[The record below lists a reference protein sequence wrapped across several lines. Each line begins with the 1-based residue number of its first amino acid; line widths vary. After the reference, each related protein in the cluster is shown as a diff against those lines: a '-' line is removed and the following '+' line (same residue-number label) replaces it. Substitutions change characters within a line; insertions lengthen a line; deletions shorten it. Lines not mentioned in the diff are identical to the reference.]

1 MNCMYR
7 KICSLLSLLILV
19 TMLSGC
25 TVSSS
30 SEAKIFTGQANVS
43 APSARTATA
52 TVQDLTKTFNSSAQI
67 VFRSTTEVYLEA
79 DNVTCMESK
88 VSIGQRVK
96 KGDVLAVF
104 SGNGETTRKT
114 EYELAIKEAKTD
126 LEDTLASFDKS
137 IEALEED
144 LDELLKQ
151 DPQYVRT
158 QINEEI
164 LRQKIAKIELQKE
177 QAKFR
182 AEKRIR
188 DNRAILENISEEVDK
203 YTVVSPID
211 GVVSSADY
219 LTPGTLYSAGQ
230 HIATLYDPTKVLLY
244 APNNVTGTLRYGQI
258 VSGTF
263 SYGREKIEVSGIVVS
278 CDDLLP
284 DKYDFGGVLIAPL
297 DDQNISML
305 QGFTEQVRGLSFSV
319 TATDM
324 TLPGVLTVPK
334 DAVSYRNNAA
344 YVYVMENGSPHL
356 RYVQTGLSNKDT
368 VMILSGLTEGET
380 VTLN

>member
-1 MNCMYR
+1 MNCMFR
-7 KICSLLSLLILV
+7 KIASLLSLLLLV
-19 TMLSGC
+19 TSLSGC
-25 TVSSS
+25 TAASS
-30 SEAKIFTGQANVS
+30 SEAKIFTGQVNVS
-43 APSARTATA
+43 APSTRTATA
-52 TVQDLTKTFNSSAQI
+52 TVQDLTKTFTSSAQI

-79 DNVTCMESK
+79 DNVTNVESK
-88 VSIGQRVK
+88 VSIGQKVK

-104 SGNGETTRKT
+104 TGSGETTRRT

-126 LEDTLASFDKS
+126 LSDTLSAFDKS
-137 IEALEED
+137 IKSLQKD
-144 LDELLKQ
+144 LDDLLAE
-151 DPQYVRT
+151 PQYTRT
-158 QINEEI
+158 QVNEEI
-164 LRQKIAKIELQKE
+164 LRKKIAKIELQKE
-177 QAKFR
+177 QAVFR

-188 DNRAILENISEEVDK
+188 DNRAILDSISDEVDK

-219 LTPGTLYSAGQ
+219 LTPGTLYNAGQ

-244 APNNVTGTLRYGQI
+244 TPNNVTGTLRYGQV

-263 SYGREKIEVSGIVVS
+263 SYGREKIEVRGIVVS

-297 DDQNISML
+297 DAENISML

-319 TATDM
+319 NATE
-324 TLPGVLTVPK
+324 LELKNVLTVPK
-334 DAVSYRNNAA
+334 TALAYRNNVA
-344 YVYVMENGSPHL
+344 YVYVMEDGTPHL
-356 RYVQTGLSNKDT
+356 RYVQTGASNKDT
-368 VMILSGLTEGET
+368 VMVLSGLEDGDT